1 MGAGLLRVCA
11 EKPWLSALSAT
22 INRMGK
28 QQAKRARRQ
37 RRIAKR
43 TRQSGSNATT
53 PPVRPA
59 VPPAAMELPDMSD
72 LPLGAQRVIEA
83 MHGMARHAVTAT
95 SVGLTPLDRDQ
106 RLALLSGIDS
116 EAVLVAL
123 GEIQAELD
131 AAMLNSAETLPI
143 EAMRIVDSQWYEPVR
158 QQLVSGHRLAPPQTM
173 VRLMREVIEAGEG
186 PRLGIEDDDALVQ
199 LLLSVNEEHGAANGL
214 AERFNAMDIH
224 QIDAEMRAM
233 SEAELIAFANEAA
246 VDEAAS
252 MMFNASRLPEH
263 MKCMTHE
270 FWCQPWAKKVG
281 DQLGA
286 TPADTFRDA
295 TGIGMDEFLLA
306 GDVIMSVLRT
316 GARFDL
322 SALSE
327 HGVSDEVVQYIRR
340 NMVRDL
346 DEFRAMSQQDRDRG
360 DIRSQRYTFTR
371 FPFLDLSDGA
381 VLALRAQWGM
391 DRFFGNAPE
400 FDVQQGFAE
409 QGKPERAKQFQDAVK
424 HQFEQIVGR
433 IVARIADHSA
443 VFGPIIGEEEMQ
455 AAWPVRRGQHPKA
468 CDWML
473 PTDNRFTWLIDATH
487 RPLRSAL
494 AEGWGSG
501 EDFASNLEAFLTS
514 KKSRQF
520 ESVIDHLT
528 ERGWDG
534 TSFTDTTF
542 APFVVVP
549 DVGLPST
556 PMSTML
562 VGFCARGMME
572 AYGGRMLMPAVVSI
586 SDLML
591 LEGMAETPRVEVANL
606 IRAWRQVGMMP
617 LQPYLEACGIQD
629 RPCPR
634 HMVIV
639 AAELDA
645 RIRSAQ
651 AA

>member
-1 MGAGLLRVCA
+1 MY
-11 EKPWLSALSAT
+11 
-22 INRMGK
+22 
-28 QQAKRARRQ
+28 
-37 RRIAKR
+37 
-43 TRQSGSNATT
+43 
-53 PPVRPA
+53 
-59 VPPAAMELPDMSD
+59 
-72 LPLGAQRVIEA
+72 
-83 MHGMARHAVTAT
+83 GMARHTITAT
-95 SVGLTPLDRDQ
+95 SVGLVPLDREQ

-116 EAVLVAL
+116 KEVLVAL
-123 GEIQAELD
+123 GEMQAELD
-131 AAMLNSAETLPI
+131 AAMLSHAETLPL
-143 EAMRIVDSQWYEPVR
+143 EAARIVDSQWYEPVR
-158 QQLVSGHRLAPPQTM
+158 QQLAAGHRLAPPQTM
-173 VRLMREVIEAGEG
+173 VRLMRETIEAGEG
-186 PRLGIEDDDALVQ
+186 LRLGISDDDALLQ
-199 LLLSVNEEHGAANGL
+199 LLLSVNEDHDTSSGL
-214 AERFNAMDIH
+214 AARFNAMDIH
-224 QIDAEMRAM
+224 QVDAEMRSM
-233 SEAELIAFANEAA
+233 SEDGLLAFANEMA

-270 FWCQPWAKKVG
+270 FWYQPWPEKVG

-286 TPADTFRDA
+286 TPADTFREA
-295 TGIGMDEFLLA
+295 TGISMDEFLLA

-316 GARFDL
+316 GRARFAL

-346 DEFRAMSQQDRDRG
+346 DEFRAMSQQDRERG
-360 DIRSQRYTFTR
+360 DVRAQRYTFTQ
-371 FPFLDLSDGA
+371 FPFLDLGDGT

-400 FDVQQGFAE
+400 FDVQQGFVE
-409 QGKPERAKQFQDAVK
+409 QGRPGRAKQFQDAVK

-433 IVARIADHSA
+433 IVARIAAHSA
-443 VFGPIIGEEEMQ
+443 VFGPVFDEEEMQ
-455 AAWPVRRGQHPKA
+455 AAWTVRRGQHPKA

-473 PTDNRFTWLIDATH
+473 PTNSRFTWLIDATH

-556 PMSTML
+556 PMSMML
-562 VGFCARGMME
+562 VGICAREMME
-572 AYGGRMLMPAVVSI
+572 AYGGRMLAPAVVSI

-617 LQPYLEACGIQD
+617 LQQYLEACGFRY
-629 RPCPR
+629 RPCPQ
-634 HMVIV
+634 HMVTV
-639 AAELDA
+639 AAEFDA